1 MLTIRFRNFPDKKIY
16 PHFSELIEL
25 STGEKTYIIED
36 INKNVD
42 LEITGPYG
50 DINENYKTPLMKKL
64 KRYGYIK
71 FTNGGHLK
79 RKELAVGIQ
88 PRKTAKKNIWFTGE
102 NQRPPQGKW
111 DGYLSFD
118 TNLPD
123 DRCVYF
129 PLWFI
134 TSTSLFESTKK
145 SYWDGNVPS
154 ISELTDGRD
163 FTKQKRLFASSFIG
177 KSYAMRLHALE
188 ELAKIGKVDVFGES
202 VRRKV
207 QSPAKIANRYRFVM
221 CFENDIYP
229 GYVTEK
235 PIEAYLSGAIP
246 LYYGLDTSGFLNSSA
261 TINLVDFNSISEWG
275 KRIVQVESNLKF
287 YKEIYEKP
295 ILLKKPTLKDATK
308 LISRILNY

>member
-16 PHFSELIEL
+16 PYFLELLEL
-25 STGEKTYIIED
+25 STGERPYIVED

-50 DINENYKTPLMKKL
+50 GVNEIYKTPLIKRL

-79 RKELAVGIQ
+79 RKDLAVGIQ
-88 PRKTAKKNIWFTGE
+88 PLKTAKKNIWFTGE
-102 NQRPPQGKW
+102 NQRPPQGNW

-129 PLWFI
+129 PLWFV
-134 TSTSLFESTKK
+134 TSTDLFESTKK
-145 SYWDGNVPS
+145 SYWDGNVPT
-154 ISELTDGRD
+154 ISELIDGRE
-163 FTKQKRLFASSFIG
+163 FTKQKRFFASSFIG
-177 KSYAMRLHALE
+177 KSYSMRLHALE
-188 ELAKIGKVDVFGES
+188 GLAKIGKVDVFGES

-207 QSPAKIANRYRFVM
+207 QSPAKIADRYRFVM

-229 GYVTEK
+229 GYITEK
-235 PIEAYLSGAIP
+235 PIEAYLTGAIP
-246 LYYGLDTSGFLNSSA
+246 LYYGLDSSGFLNSSA
-261 TINLVDFNSISEWG
+261 TINLNDFKNIHDWIN
-275 KRIVQVESNLKF
+275 RIEQVENDLKL
-287 YKEIYEKP
+287 YQEIYEKP
-295 ILLKKPTLKDATK
+295 ILLKKPTLRDAIK
-308 LISRILNY
+308 LINKILNS